1 MTQNHEKH
9 FPKKFLGNIVT
20 LIIGLVILVAMV
32 AFGFFSQPGEFEN
45 SDIVLDCLSQ
55 NVEILT
61 GVDGI
66 AHISAGNDADLLRT
80 IGYLQAT
87 RQLPNLD
94 RLLRLATGQMS
105 AAHGKKFIELDIA
118 AHQLDFV
125 ALAEQTLAEL
135 SPEAQTLFEAYC
147 AGINAFIATQRHS
160 VAQQFRLAGYEPHKW
175 EPAECLAILQL
186 FKWAYLS
193 QWNEKIVVYKTGEVF
208 GEERTRD
215 GFPLIEPSTVRES
228 GYQNAFFASLNQ
240 LYRDGVN
247 LRRTMNLFPNKDKS
261 LAWILAGKNV
271 PADQTRL
278 IFENNWF
285 NSYDFIF
292 DMAVL
297 DRRIVG
303 LFFPGVP
310 ICLASCNQQV
320 AFGTNW
326 LPENEVNLLVVRINP
341 ASEQYLAQDGWH
353 NLRKRSTQIAVRSD
367 HKQEVTFYHT
377 DQGVIL
383 DYPIESVD
391 TVAYAIVLKWQ
402 AVTASEINQRVAL
415 MLIGNNDAARVMTE
429 VSSNLPGFVYLD
441 QKGNYGSSA
450 LPKPLTP
457 NLSTN
462 CLTPFTIDDWR
473 FSSQFTIDSLKSH
486 FLPDWQNQPG
496 TLFAESTD
504 EIFPLLTADKYFT
517 RLMKDVR
524 AALPDTIFTRKTE
537 LQAYQN
543 LIKWDG
549 RYAKT
554 AVGPT
559 IYQAFLKALM
569 RNIYSDELN
578 LVDSETFEQFANSG
592 DFAMQNLLLLIEKG
606 ESNWF
611 DNLRT
616 SDFVEWLGEI
626 IRQSFREAVQ
636 LIEEKYSPN
645 LSEWQWG
652 RVNQDFVWGNN
663 IKGKKFS
670 NSKSVS
676 LNSSGVVQT
685 IILKPAGSETTC
697 CIAVNGTTNPVEPV
711 NLLTD
716 RTELLRNGAHIM
728 TLKASPKK

>member
-1 MTQNHEKH
+1 
-9 FPKKFLGNIVT
+9 
-20 LIIGLVILVAMV
+20 
-32 AFGFFSQPGEFEN
+32 
-45 SDIVLDCLSQ
+45 
-55 NVEILT
+55 
-61 GVDGI
+61 
-66 AHISAGNDADLLRT
+66 
-80 IGYLQAT
+80 
-87 RQLPNLD
+87 
-94 RLLRLATGQMS
+94 
-105 AAHGKKFIELDIA
+105 
-118 AHQLDFV
+118 
-125 ALAEQTLAEL
+125 
-135 SPEAQTLFEAYC
+135 
-147 AGINAFIATQRHS
+147 
-160 VAQQFRLAGYEPHKW
+160 
-175 EPAECLAILQL
+175 
-186 FKWAYLS
+186 
-193 QWNEKIVVYKTGEVF
+193 
-208 GEERTRD
+208 
-215 GFPLIEPSTVRES
+215 
-228 GYQNAFFASLNQ
+228 
-240 LYRDGVN
+240 
-247 LRRTMNLFPNKDKS
+247 
-261 LAWILAGKNV
+261 
-271 PADQTRL
+271 
-278 IFENNWF
+278 
-285 NSYDFIF
+285 
-292 DMAVL
+292 
-297 DRRIVG
+297 
-303 LFFPGVP
+303 
-310 ICLASCNQQV
+310 
-320 AFGTNW
+320 
-326 LPENEVNLLVVRINP
+326 
-341 ASEQYLAQDGWH
+341 
-353 NLRKRSTQIAVRSD
+353 
-367 HKQEVTFYHT
+367 
-377 DQGVIL
+377 
-383 DYPIESVD
+383 
-391 TVAYAIVLKWQ
+391 
-402 AVTASEINQRVAL
+402 

-429 VSSNLPGFVYLD
+429 VSSNLPGLVYLD

-450 LPKPLTP
+450 LPKPLSP

-578 LVDSETFEQFANSG
+578 LVDSETFQQFANSG

-611 DNLRT
+611 DNLLT
-616 SDFVEWLGEI
+616 PDFVEWPGEI

-636 LIEEKYSPN
+636 CIEEKYSPN

-676 LNSSGVVQT
+676 LNSSGAVQT
-685 IILKPAGSETTC
+685 INLKPAGSETTC